1 MSSDSSNNIKKLLE
15 ESNTNKLESVQED
28 SNSERPST
36 KGQLT
41 NNRKSQTIKSY
52 NNNSDENKIDEEKY
66 ENLNN
71 NEEKEEE
78 VKKIENKNEEKKVS
92 KINYAEIYHN
102 LNEEYEREKKKYSE
116 TIKELQIDF
125 FSKSE
130 DLKKLIVRNTFL
142 KESLIELNI
151 KVDQLIKSST
161 FKHFRNFKVEKKNI
175 LPEVTLK
182 IREKELKNSK
192 KLVKILQKD
201 NNRMK
206 KLLEINTQNS
216 NVEILKKIKEK
227 DDENIKLKIQIK
239 KLKNNQIINCLTE
252 KNILQ
257 KKIKNL
263 EFEITKTLEDNNKI
277 KNSYDNLK
285 KLSLDREIANKK
297 FIDNMIKRKNCEK
310 KNCLSIKKKLL
321 PNDFFYTVGNE
332 NYINHLKKEINI
344 LNEEEIL
351 IIEKIFNNQRDE
363 IEKFLKKISIIEKYK
378 KFVEKEEKNNIKEKE
393 DFCNFK
399 KEQIKNLNIKNISQD
414 NQILSLESQ
423 LNDYK
428 NSKLILENK
437 KNKIQ
442 NSILNI
448 NNKIIDIDNEKKNL
462 YGKIEKIQKILKNK
476 GYDIKNKDK
485 IYNNDLLTNYH

>member
-41 NNRKSQTIKSY
+41 SNRKSQTIKSY
-52 NNNSDENKIDEEKY
+52 NNNSDENKIDEENS

-71 NEEKEEE
+71 NVEKEE
-78 VKKIENKNEEKKVS
+78 VKKTENKNEEKKES
-92 KINYAEIYHN
+92 KTNYAQIYHN
-102 LNEEYEREKKKYSE
+102 LNEEYERENKKYSE

-130 DLKKLIVRNTFL
+130 DLKKLIVRNSFL

-151 KVDQLIKSST
+151 KVDELIKSST

-192 KLVKILQKD
+192 TLVKILQKD

-227 DDENIKLKIQIK
+227 DDENIKLKLQIK
-239 KLKNNQIINCLTE
+239 KLKNNQIVNCLTE

-257 KKIKNL
+257 KKIKKL

-310 KNCLSIKKKLL
+310 KKL
-321 PNDFFYTVGNE
+321 F
-332 NYINHLKKEINI
+332 
-344 LNEEEIL
+344 
-351 IIEKIFNNQRDE
+351 
-363 IEKFLKKISIIEKYK
+363 
-378 KFVEKEEKNNIKEKE
+378 
-393 DFCNFK
+393 
-399 KEQIKNLNIKNISQD
+399 
-414 NQILSLESQ
+414 
-423 LNDYK
+423 
-428 NSKLILENK
+428 
-437 KNKIQ
+437 
-442 NSILNI
+442 
-448 NNKIIDIDNEKKNL
+448 
-462 YGKIEKIQKILKNK
+462 
-476 GYDIKNKDK
+476 
-485 IYNNDLLTNYH
+485 IY